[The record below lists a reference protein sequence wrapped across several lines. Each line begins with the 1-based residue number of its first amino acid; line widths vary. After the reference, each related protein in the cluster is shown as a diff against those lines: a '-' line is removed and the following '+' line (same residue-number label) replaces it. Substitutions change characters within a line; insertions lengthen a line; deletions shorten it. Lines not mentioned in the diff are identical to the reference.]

1 MHTTS
6 KKIRQ
11 SRGDVAFQWTVN
23 IIGIVVGLITLYPL
37 IYVLS
42 ASVSKPI
49 HILSGD
55 VWLWPVEFTLDSYKR
70 VFASAD
76 ILNGYK
82 NTIFYSCAGTLINM
96 IITIMAAYPLSLPDL
111 KGKNIITFFMTFT
124 MFFSGGI
131 IPSFLNVRSLGL
143 LDTVW
148 AILLPGAIN
157 VTNMLIMRN
166 YFTNSIPSEL
176 REAAAID
183 GCSPLKTM
191 LDVVLPLSK
200 SIIVVI
206 TLYYFVGHWNSY
218 FSAMMYLRD
227 QSMQPLQVVLR
238 KILLLTQMGDMSEQM
253 GVDDLNVTLIYAS
266 LKYAIIVVSAAPLLI
281 VYPMIQ
287 RFFAKGVM
295 MGSIKG

>member
-1 MHTTS
+1 MHTTRT
-6 KKIRQ
+6 KIRQ
-11 SRGDVAFQWTVN
+11 SRGNAAFQWTVN
-23 IIGIVVGLITLYPL
+23 IIGILVGLITLYPL

-82 NTIFYSCAGTLINM
+82 NTIFYSCVGTLINM

-131 IPSFLNVRSLGL
+131 IPSFLNIRSLGL
-143 LDTVW
+143 LNTVW

-166 YFTNSIPSEL
+166 YFTNSIPPEL
-176 REAAAID
+176 REAASID

-227 QSMQPLQVVLR
+227 PAMHPLQVVLR